1 MTRRDE
7 KGDSIWMGDGGER
20 GGFAKYKRLGQSR
33 VRTGEQ
39 RRDDS
44 SEMLQEAKEAGIG

>member
-1 MTRRDE
+1 MRKETVFGWGME
-7 KGDSIWMGDGGER
+7 GSGVGV
-20 GGFAKYKRLGQSR
+20 AKYKRLGQSR